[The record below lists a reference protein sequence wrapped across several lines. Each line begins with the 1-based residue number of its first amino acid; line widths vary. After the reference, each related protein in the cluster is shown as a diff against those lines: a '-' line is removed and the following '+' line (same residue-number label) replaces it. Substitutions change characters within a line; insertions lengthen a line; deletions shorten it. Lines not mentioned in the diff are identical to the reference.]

1 MHDFLSYLFYLLERS
16 LSLLVPA
23 VALAAVVLG
32 TVWLIYRKNGRPF
45 PWKKAILL
53 LILLAWLVLTLFVTL
68 LRGEDNGFRE
78 WNFHLFLAWK
88 EAWNQFTLK
97 VWLNVLLNI
106 ALFLPLGFLLP
117 LLAKKFQNGWLMLIT
132 GFGGSLIIELAQ
144 LALGRGMF
152 DVDDLF
158 TNTLGAM
165 LGWALIMLL
174 LTLIKRKSHWQKR
187 FLAYL
192 ALPVSFL
199 LVLALIFGGY
209 AFKPYGNLPE
219 NAVAKADLS
228 NIQWQLAFEPS
239 DTADT
244 AQVYNVGRL
253 DKAASEAYAANF
265 ALKLGT
271 DFPDAYYYDD
281 LIIFANHFGGGFLD
295 LNQQDGT
302 WEYSFGSEMTPSF
315 NYPAAQIEPAE
326 IIALLRSWDI
336 NVPEEAAVAIEAN
349 DGVFTRMTF
358 TADLIAQDEELI
370 YGTLTCSFKEENGVT
385 TLNKIANSLVSLKPY
400 QEEPIITQAQAV
412 EKLRGGESFY
422 GDLLEYYAVK
432 KAEIISADLAWLTD
446 TKGYYQPVYRFEL
459 KLDDGNITIDYVAAL
474 K

>member
-1 MHDFLSYLFYLLERS
+1 MHDFLSYLFYLFERS

-32 TVWLIYRKNGRPF
+32 TVWLIYRKNGRAF

-68 LRGEDNGFRE
+68 LRGEGNGFRE

-244 AQVYNVGRL
+244 AKVYNVGRL
-253 DKAASEAYAANF
+253 NKAASEAYAANF

-281 LIIFANHFGGGFLD
+281 LIIFANHFGGGFLN

-349 DGVFTRMTF
+349 DGLFTRMTF
-358 TADLIAQDEELI
+358 TADLIAQDEELV

-412 EKLRGGESFY
+412 EKLRGGESFH
-422 GDLLEYYAVK
+422 GDLLEYYAIK

-474 K
+474 Q